1 MLPER
6 ANLKELGPSQLLR
19 WWDYMLDKVASSKWL
34 RRAVLELST
43 LRAAEKQQ
51 TVRKAASARAGLTWH
66 SQLSNTTKG

>member
-1 MLPER
+1 
-6 ANLKELGPSQLLR
+6 
-19 WWDYMLDKVASSKWL
+19 MLDKVASSKWL

-51 TVRKAASARAGLTWH
+51 TVRRAASARAGLAWH